1 MATSVSEQTK
11 TDALKIAKGIQKPGQ
26 NKEQTKLIS
35 QGIEKGIAQYKQ
47 LQKAKSR
54 ESDKQRKQALKA
66 KEKTNAELS
75 AGTIEETEEEEGSR
89 FLTYLPW
96 GLLILSWAGF
106 VAFQTLNFA

>member
-26 NKEQTKLIS
+26 TKEQTKLIN

-47 LQKAKSR
+47 LQKSKSR
-54 ESDKQRKQALKA
+54 DADKARKLAIKA
-66 KEKTNAELS
+66 KQKADAEL
-75 AGTIEETEEEEGSR
+75 IEETVEENEGSR
-89 FLTYLPW
+89 FIAYLPW

-106 VAFQTLNFA
+106 ISYLQMFL

>member
-1 MATSVSEQTK
+1 MATSVSDQTK

-26 NKEQTKLIS
+26 TKEQTKLIS

-54 ESDKQRKQALKA
+54 DADKSRKLAIKA
-66 KEKTNAELS
+66 KQKADAEN
-75 AGTIEETEEEEGSR
+75 IEEAVEENEGSR
-89 FLTYLPW
+89 FMVYLPW

-106 VAFQTLNFA
+106 VAFQSLDFA

>member
-26 NKEQTKLIS
+26 TKEQTKLIS

-54 ESDKQRKQALKA
+54 EADKARKQLLINKEKA
-66 KEKTNAELS
+66 KQKAAAEL
-75 AGTIEETEEEEGSR
+75 AEEIIEEEGSR

-96 GLLILSWAGF
+96 GLLILSWLGF
-106 VAFQTLNFA
+106 ASYLQMFL